1 MDDPRANLAKL
12 GEMHRSP
19 LTPVFAG
26 LQLGLH
32 VLVMALAGVVFLR
45 ALIDESDLTATI
57 TALSVIFVAV
67 YLFGV
72 TKRLRG
78 NAARWWLGVLTLVWI
93 ATMAVSAD
101 AAYLAFGLF
110 FLYLHLLRRPWSLL
124 AVTAATAVAVI
135 GTGLHRGWTIAGA
148 VGPII
153 GAAVAVAIGLGYQ
166 ALYREAAERGRLIDE
181 LMNTREE
188 LASTSRDAGKFAE
201 RERLAAEIHD
211 TVAQGL
217 SSIQMLLHAAERAD
231 PDSPAIRQIS
241 LARETAAD
249 SLAETRQLIA
259 ELTPAALDGQSL
271 ADALRR
277 ICERASSPE
286 LEARS
291 VVEGE
296 AVRLPMPLEATLV
309 RIAQGA
315 VSNVLRHADATR
327 MAVTLTYSDDTVS
340 LDVVDNGR
348 GFDVAVLERGPAES
362 FGLNAIRRRVELQGG
377 TFSIESEPGH
387 TAVAVTFPLEVGEQ

>member
-1 MDDPRANLAKL
+1 MDEPGPNLAKL

-57 TALSVIFVAV
+57 IALAVIFVAV

-72 TKRLRG
+72 AKRLRG
-78 NAARWWLGVLTLVWI
+78 NAARWWLAVLTLVWI

-110 FLYLHLLRRPWSLL
+110 FLYLHILRRPWSLL
-124 AVTAATAVAVI
+124 AVTAATAVAVV
-135 GTGLHRGWTIAGA
+135 GTGLHRGWTIAGV

-348 GFDVAVLERGPAES
+348 GFEVAVLERGPAES

-387 TAVAVTFPLEVGEQ
+387 TAVAVTFPLEVGEP

>member
-1 MDDPRANLAKL
+1 MDGERPNLVML
-12 GEMHRSP
+12 GGMHRSP

-32 VLVMALAGVVFLR
+32 ILVVALAGVVFLR
-45 ALIDESDLTATI
+45 AVIDESTLTPYI
-57 TALSVIFVAV
+57 VSLSVIFAAV

-72 TKRLRG
+72 AKRLRG
-78 NAARWWLGVLTLVWI
+78 NAALWWLAVLTLVWI
-93 ATMAVSAD
+93 VLMALSAE
-101 AAYLAFGLF
+101 AAYLVFGLF
-110 FLYLHLLRRPWSLL
+110 FLYVHLLRRPWSLI
-124 AVTAATAVAVI
+124 AVVVTTAISVI
-135 GTGLHRGWTIAGA
+135 GTALHREWSVAGA
-148 VGPII
+148 IGPII

-188 LASTSRDAGKFAE
+188 LASTSREAGKFAE

-231 PDSPAIRQIS
+231 PDSPAVRQIS
-241 LARETAAD
+241 LAREAAAD

-271 ADALRR
+271 ADALGR
-277 ICERASSPE
+277 ICERATSPD
-286 LEARS
+286 LEAHA
-291 VVEGE
+291 VIEGE
-296 AVRLPMPLEATLV
+296 AVALPMPLEATLV

-315 VSNVLRHADATR
+315 VANVLRHSEATR
-327 MAVTLTYSDDTVS
+327 MAVTLTYSEDTVS
-340 LDVVDNGR
+340 LDIVDNGI
-348 GFDVAVLERGPAES
+348 GFDVAALDRGPVES
-362 FGLNAIRRRVELQGG
+362 FGLTAIRRRVQLQGG
-377 TFSIESEPGH
+377 TFDIESEPGH
-387 TAVAVTFPLEVGEQ
+387 TAVTVTFPLHDGEE

>member
-1 MDDPRANLAKL
+1 MDGEAPNLVKL
-12 GEMHRSP
+12 GEMQRSP

-32 VLVMALAGVVFLR
+32 VLVVALAGVVFLR
-45 ALIDESDLTATI
+45 AIVDD
-57 TALSVIFVAV
+57 TALMPYIIALTVIFTAI

-72 TKRLRG
+72 VKRLRG
-78 NAARWWLGVLTLVWI
+78 NAARWWLALLTLVWI
-93 ATMAVSAD
+93 VLMALSAE
-101 AAYLAFGLF
+101 AAYLVFGLF
-110 FLYLHLLRRPWSLL
+110 FLYVHLLRRPWSLV
-124 AVTAATAVAVI
+124 AVVAATSVAVI
-135 GTGLHRGWTIAGA
+135 GTGLHRGWSIAGA
-148 VGPII
+148 IGPMI
-153 GAAVAVAIGLGYQ
+153 GAAVAVAIGFGYQ

-188 LASTSRDAGKFAE
+188 LASTSRDAGKLAE

-231 PDSPAIRQIS
+231 PSSPAVRQIS

-271 ADALRR
+271 SDALGR
-277 ICERASSPE
+277 ICERASSAHI
-286 LEARS
+286 EAHS

-296 AVRLPMPLEATLV
+296 PIALPMPLEATLV

-315 VSNVLRHADATR
+315 VANVLRHAHATR
-327 MAVTLTYSDDTVS
+327 MAVTLTYSTDTVS
-340 LDVVDNGR
+340 LDIVDNGV
-348 GFDVAVLERGPAES
+348 GFDISVLDHGPAES
-362 FGLNAIRRRVELQGG
+362 FGLNAIRRRVQLQGG
-377 TFSIESEPGH
+377 TFDIESEPGH
-387 TAVAVTFPLEVGEQ
+387 TAVTVTFPLEIGDE

>member
-1 MDDPRANLAKL
+1 MDAETLTLVML
-12 GEMHRSP
+12 GGMHRSP

-32 VLVMALAGVVFLR
+32 VLVVALTGVVVLR
-45 ALIDESDLTATI
+45 AIIDESSLTPYI
-57 TALSVIFVAV
+57 VALSILFAAV

-72 TKRLRG
+72 VKRVRG
-78 NAARWWLGVLTLVWI
+78 VGARWWLAALSLVWI
-93 ATMAVSAD
+93 ALMAFSAE
-101 AAYLAFGLF
+101 AAYLVFGLF
-110 FLYLHLLRRPWSLL
+110 FLYVHLLRRPWSLV
-124 AVTAATAVAVI
+124 AVVAATAISVI
-135 GTGLHRGWTIAGA
+135 GTALHRGWSGAGA

-153 GAAVAVAIGLGYQ
+153 GATVAVAVGLGYQ

-188 LASTSRDAGKFAE
+188 LAATSRDAGKLAE

-231 PDSPAIRQIS
+231 PDSPALRQIS
-241 LARETAAD
+241 LAREAAAD

-271 ADALRR
+271 AEALGR
-277 ICERASSPE
+277 ICERAANSG
-286 LEARS
+286 LDARA
-291 VVEGE
+291 VIEGE
-296 AVRLPMPLEATLV
+296 PVALPMPLEATLV

-315 VSNVLRHADATR
+315 VGNVLRHANASR
-327 MAVTLTYSDDTVS
+327 MAVTLTYSEDAVS
-340 LDVVDNGR
+340 LDVVDNGK
-348 GFDVAVLERGPAES
+348 GFDVSALEHGSAQS
-362 FGLNAIRRRVELQGG
+362 FGLNAIRRRVQLQGG
-377 TFSIESEPGH
+377 TFDIESEPGH
-387 TAVAVTFPLEVGEQ
+387 TAVTVTFPLDIGDE

>member
-1 MDDPRANLAKL
+1 MDEGRPNLAKL
-12 GEMHRSP
+12 GQMHRSP

-32 VLVMALAGVVFLR
+32 ALVVALAGVVFLR
-45 ALIDESDLTATI
+45 AVIDESTLTAPI
-57 TALSVIFVAV
+57 AALSVMFVAV

-72 TKRLRG
+72 AKRLRDTP
-78 NAARWWLGVLTLVWI
+78 ARWWLAALTAVWI
-93 ATMAVSAD
+93 ATMALSAD

-110 FLYLHLLRRPWSLL
+110 FLYLHLLKRPWSLL
-124 AVTAATAVAVI
+124 AVAGTTAVAVTA
-135 GTGLHRGWTIAGA
+135 TGLHRGWSVAAAI
-148 VGPII
+148 GPVI

-188 LASTSRDAGKFAE
+188 LAETSRNAGKMAE

-217 SSIQMLLHAAERAD
+217 SSIQMLLHAAERAA
-231 PDSPAIRQIS
+231 PDHRALPQIA

-277 ICERASSPE
+277 ICTRAASSG
-286 LEARS
+286 LDARA
-291 VVEGE
+291 VIEGE

-315 VSNVLRHADATR
+315 VSNVLRHAGATR
-327 MAVTLTYSDDTVS
+327 MAVTLTYSDDAVS

-348 GFDVAVLERGPAES
+348 GFAVSLLDRGPAEA
-362 FGLNAIRRRVELQGG
+362 FGLNAIRRRVERQGG
-377 TFSIESEPGH
+377 MFDVESESGH
-387 TAVAVTFPLEVGEQ
+387 TAVTVAFPLAVGDQ

>member
-1 MDDPRANLAKL
+1 M
-12 GEMHRSP
+12 
-19 LTPVFAG
+19 V
-26 LQLGLH
+26 
-32 VLVMALAGVVFLR
+32 
-45 ALIDESDLTATI
+45 
-57 TALSVIFVAV
+57 
-67 YLFGV
+67 
-72 TKRLRG
+72 
-78 NAARWWLGVLTLVWI
+78 
-93 ATMAVSAD
+93 
-101 AAYLAFGLF
+101 
-110 FLYLHLLRRPWSLL
+110 
-124 AVTAATAVAVI
+124 

-387 TAVAVTFPLEVGEQ
+387 TAVAVTFPLEVGEP